1 MLPENA
7 DRSVCDGSDSLL
19 AAGWP
24 VGNTQQ
30 PEQPFGSP
38 TTAKPPG
45 IRHPASGANTV
56 GFSAGSAEPTRSSRQ
71 SVTHARYPAEEE
83 GRCI

>member
-45 IRHPASGANTV
+45 IRHPGQTLSGSQRAAPSRLGILAS
-56 GFSAGSAEPTRSSRQ
+56 RSL
-71 SVTHARYPAEEE
+71 THATVPKD
-83 GRCI
+83 